1 MYPETSM
8 KREITPLSGK
18 LLIAYRIL
26 VALIIALAVILITG
40 SLYAL
45 FRSPNSGPLFR
56 IGAKSGANGGGK
68 QDGRGSDTGA
78 VSPVVFPN
86 VFSGVG
92 RLRIPLAGEPAAAL
106 VLSISFPYSADD
118 RPFAEELASRIGDFR
133 SVAAEYFT
141 ALPREKAVDLD
152 EEAAKAGILGRYN
165 AMLRLGK
172 IETLYFGDLLIVE

>member
-1 MYPETSM
+1 M
-8 KREITPLSGK
+8 KREITPLSGR

-26 VALIIALAVILITG
+26 VALIIALAVVLITG

-56 IGAKSGANGGGK
+56 IGSANAAAGGK
-68 QDGRGSDTGA
+68 QGRRSPDTEE
-78 VSPVVFPN
+78 VSPTALPN
-86 VFSGVG
+86 VFSGIG

-133 SVAAEYFT
+133 SLAAEYFT
-141 ALPREKAVDLD
+141 SLPREKAVDLD

-165 AMLRLGK
+165 AMLRLGR
-172 IETLYFGDLLIVE
+172 IETLYFGDLMIVE

>member
-1 MYPETSM
+1 M
-8 KREITPLSGK
+8 KREITPLSGR
-18 LLIAYRIL
+18 LLIAYRVL
-26 VALIIALAVILITG
+26 VVLALALAVVLITG

-56 IGAKSGANGGGK
+56 IGSANGAIGVIGGGK
-68 QDGRGSDTGA
+68 QGGR
-78 VSPVVFPN
+78 SPDAETASPMVLPN

-133 SVAAEYFT
+133 SIAAEYI
-141 ALPREKAVDLD
+141 ASLPREKAVDLD

-165 AMLRLGK
+165 ALLRLGK
-172 IETLYFGDLLIVE
+172 IETLYFGDLMIVE

>member
-1 MYPETSM
+1 M
-8 KREITPLSGK
+8 KREITPLSGR
-18 LLIAYRIL
+18 LLIAYRVL
-26 VALIIALAVILITG
+26 VVLALALAVVLITG

-56 IGAKSGANGGGK
+56 IGANGGK
-68 QDGRGSDTGA
+68 QGRRGPDTGV
-78 VSPVVFPN
+78 VSPMALPN
-86 VFSGVG
+86 VFSGIG

-133 SVAAEYFT
+133 SIAAEYF
-141 ALPREKAVDLD
+141 ASLPREKAVDLD

-165 AMLRLGK
+165 AMLRLGS
-172 IETLYFGDLLIVE
+172 IETLYFGDLIIVE

>member
-1 MYPETSM
+1 M
-8 KREITPLSGK
+8 KREITPLSGR
-18 LLIAYRIL
+18 LLIAYRVL
-26 VALIIALAVILITG
+26 VVLALALALVLITG

-45 FRSPNSGPLFR
+45 FRPSNSGPLFR
-56 IGAKSGANGGGK
+56 IGSANGGK
-68 QDGRGSDTGA
+68 QGRRGSDTGTA
-78 VSPVVFPN
+78 LSAAAPN
-86 VFSGVG
+86 VFSGIG

-141 ALPREKAVDLD
+141 SLPREKTVDLD

-172 IETLYFGDLLIVE
+172 IETLYFGDLMIVE